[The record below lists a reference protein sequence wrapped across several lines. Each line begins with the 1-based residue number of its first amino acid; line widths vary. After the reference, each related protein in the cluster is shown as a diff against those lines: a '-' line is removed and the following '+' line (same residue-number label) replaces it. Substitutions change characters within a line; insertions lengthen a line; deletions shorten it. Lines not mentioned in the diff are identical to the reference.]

1 MNNLTENELVTY
13 VSRMSV
19 NETTGRLE
27 ELLQSKG
34 MTIFSRID
42 HAEAAHQVGMDLR
55 PTILLVFGNPRAGT
69 LIMQCAQ
76 SAAID
81 LPLKFL
87 IWENEAGETLVSYSD
102 PETIASRHNIRGCSE
117 VLTNIGELIQSFAE
131 TVTAAV

>member
-1 MNNLTENELVTY
+1 MNNLTENGLVTY

-42 HAEAAHQVGMDLR
+42 HAEAARQVGMDLR

-131 TVTAAV
+131 NVTNAV

>member
-1 MNNLTENELVTY
+1 MNNFSENGLVTY
-13 VSRMSV
+13 RSRMSV

-42 HAEAAHQVGMDLR
+42 HAEAARQVGMDLR

>member
-1 MNNLTENELVTY
+1 VNNFSENGLVTY
-13 VSRMSV
+13 RSRMSV

-42 HAEAAHQVGMDLR
+42 HAEAARQVGMDLR